1 MIKKIILI
9 LLALSLIVS
18 CASTETDID
27 AVNEDGSPVWVK
39 DVPESRKF
47 IYGVGSAKL
56 SNDNNSQNSAD
67 ARARA
72 DLARKL
78 QATIQEATVN
88 YTNDAEG
95 SLLNA
100 YEQLTMQM
108 VNFTVQGIKI
118 EQRWKA
124 PDGTIWS
131 LVSIEAKTLDDQY
144 ALAAND
150 YLNQLEAKKVE
161 TDNKLADL
169 LAELSAI
176 EGDTTAIR
184 DEAIRVANSQI
195 AEYDVALNG
204 IDAGAL
210 ASAIDAYTTAMGY
223 E

>member
-27 AVNEDGSPVWVK
+27 AVNEDGSPVWVT

-184 DEAIRVANSQI
+184 DEAIKVANSQI

>member
-27 AVNEDGSPVWVK
+27 AVNEDGSPVWVT

>member
-27 AVNEDGSPVWVK
+27 AVNEDGSPVWVI

-108 VNFTVQGIKI
+108 VNFTVQGIKV

>member
-27 AVNEDGSPVWVK
+27 AVNEDGSPVWVT

-56 SNDNNSQNSAD
+56 TNDNNSQNSAD

>member
-27 AVNEDGSPVWVK
+27 AVNEDGSPVWVT

-108 VNFTVQGIKI
+108 VNFTVQGIKV

-169 LAELSAI
+169 LTELSAI

>member
-27 AVNEDGSPVWVK
+27 AVNEDGSPVWVT

-108 VNFTVQGIKI
+108 VNFTVHGIKI

>member
-27 AVNEDGSPVWVK
+27 AVNEDGSPVWVT

-108 VNFTVQGIKI
+108 VNFTVQGIKV

>member
-27 AVNEDGSPVWVK
+27 AVNEDGSPVWGT

>member
-27 AVNEDGSPVWVK
+27 AVNEDGSPVWVT

-56 SNDNNSQNSAD
+56 TNDNNSQNSAD

-108 VNFTVQGIKI
+108 VNFTVQGIKV

>member
-27 AVNEDGSPVWVK
+27 AVNEDGSPVWVT

-108 VNFTVQGIKI
+108 VNFTVQGIKV

-131 LVSIEAKTLDDQY
+131 LDSIEAKTLDDQY